1 MHLDDRMRIDT
12 PEGISIEVTLAGLG
26 SRLGAALVDLL
37 IQGALLLA
45 LTLALSLAGSVVSG
59 DLGVFLMGIGTL
71 LIAVIVL
78 GYYIVF
84 ESLNGGRTPGKAAMG
99 ISVATVD
106 GTALTVGAVTLRTLM
121 RLVDFLP
128 GLYAAGAL
136 AIAVT
141 PRNQRLGDLVANTVV
156 IRNRLPTTAAGGDLT
171 PPVPLQGWDV
181 SAVTAAEVALIRRY
195 LQRRGDLTS
204 DADRRLAGDLAGRL
218 RPRVPAGGD
227 LDDPRFLEQVLAE
240 KESRQG

>member
-12 PEGISIEVTLAGLG
+12 PEGVSIEVTLAGLG
-26 SRLGAALVDLL
+26 SRFGAAVVDLL

-59 DLGVFLMGIGTL
+59 DLGVFLLGIGTL

-84 ESLNGGRTPGKAAMG
+84 EALNGGRTPGKSAMG

-106 GTALTVGAVTLRTLM
+106 GSALTLGAVTLRTLM

-141 PRNQRLGDLVANTVV
+141 PRNQRLGDLVANTIV
-156 IRNRLPTTAAGGDLT
+156 IRNRLPSAAVGGLQT
-171 PPVPLQGWDV
+171 PSVPLQGWDV
-181 SAVTAAEVALIRRY
+181 SAVTASEVALIRRY
-195 LQRRGDLTS
+195 LQRRDDLTA
-204 DADRRLAGDLAGRL
+204 DADRRLAGDLAVRL
-218 RPRVPAGGD
+218 RPRVPAGSD
-227 LDDPRFLEQVLAE
+227 LDDRRFLEQVLAE
-240 KESRQG
+240 KENR

>member
-12 PEGISIEVTLAGLG
+12 PEGVSIEVTLAGLG
-26 SRLGAALVDLL
+26 SRFGAAVVDLL

-59 DLGVFLMGIGTL
+59 DLGVFLLGIGTL

-84 ESLNGGRTPGKAAMG
+84 EALNGGRTPGKSAMG

-106 GTALTVGAVTLRTLM
+106 GSALTLGAVTLRTLM

-141 PRNQRLGDLVANTVV
+141 PRNQRLGDLVANTIV
-156 IRNRLPTTAAGGDLT
+156 IRNRLPSAAVGGLQT
-171 PPVPLQGWDV
+171 PSVPLQGWDV
-181 SAVTAAEVALIRRY
+181 SAVTASEVALIRRY
-195 LQRRGDLTS
+195 LQRRDDLTP

-218 RPRVPAGGD
+218 RPRVPAGSD
-227 LDDPRFLEQVLAE
+227 LDDRRFLEQVLAE
-240 KESRQG
+240 KENR